1 MAINVGLDVGTTA
14 VRAAAVRADKRGFR
28 LEAYGQVPL
37 PPGAVVAGEVVDAS
51 AVTAAVSTLWK
62 KVKLPRQRVVL
73 GIANQRVIVRRVD
86 LPSMGENEIKE
97 ALPYQV
103 QESIPIPVE
112 EALLDFVPLEE
123 FTTPDGEPMLSAL
136 VVAAQKDM
144 VSELVNVVAA
154 ARIKVMAV
162 DLQAFG
168 VVRAVFGRRLNLDGE
183 AQCVVVIGGG
193 LTQVAVVKNGA
204 VRFLRI
210 IPSAGDTFTKILSD
224 RLAIDTATAESLK
237 RQVGIALEGNPERT
251 GEAGMDA
258 VAVLTDEADTFIDE
272 IRGSID
278 YFTSQSDGVPVERVL
293 VAGNGAR
300 LPNLANRLGAA
311 LSLPVEPV
319 RVLGEG
325 AVEVGKVKLSEHEM
339 LLAQPV
345 ISVPVGLAMWG
356 SV

>member
-1 MAINVGLDVGTTA
+1 MAMNVGLDVGTTA
-14 VRAAAVRADKRGFR
+14 VRAAAVTAGKSGFR

-37 PPGAVVAGEVVDAS
+37 PPGAVVAGEIVDNE
-51 AVTAAVSTLWK
+51 AVTAAVTTLWK

-86 LPSMGENEIKE
+86 LPAMAEAEIKD

-136 VVAAQKDM
+136 VVAAQRDM
-144 VSELVNVVAA
+144 VSEMVNAVLA
-154 ARIKVMAV
+154 ARVKVMAV

-168 VVRAVFGRRLNLDGE
+168 VVRAIFGRRLNIDDE
-183 AQCVVVIGGG
+183 AECVVVIGGG
-193 LTQVAVVKNGA
+193 LTQVAVVKGGA

-210 IPSAGDTFTKILSD
+210 IPSAGDTFTRVLSD
-224 RLAIDTATAESLK
+224 RLSIDTSSAEQLK
-237 RQVGIALEGNPERT
+237 RQVGIASSGTPERT
-251 GEAGMDA
+251 GDPGADA

-278 YFTSQSDGVPVERVL
+278 YYTSQSDGTAVARVL

-319 RVLGEG
+319 RVLGDG
-325 AVEVGKVKLSEHEM
+325 GVEVGKVKLTDQEM
-339 LLAQPV
+339 MLAQPV
-345 ISVPVGLAMWG
+345 ISVPVGLAMWDA
-356 SV
+356 V